1 MQILNGNMMRRKRFI
16 RLIPAALIMLLIF
29 LHSAMPAD
37 MSSAESGFLVD
48 ILTKVFHL
56 TISVETLTF
65 IIRKAAH
72 FTEYLLLGLSLR
84 WGMESSFLHVW
95 LIGVVYA
102 VTDEIHQLFVPGR
115 SCEFRDIC
123 IDAAGVLAGVLLMRA
138 IERRQIRK
146 TRAK

>member
-84 WGMESSFLHVW
+84 WGMESSPR
-95 LIGVVYA
+95 
-102 VTDEIHQLFVPGR
+102 DR
-115 SCEFRDIC
+115 SQKL
-123 IDAAGVLAGVLLMRA
+123 AA
-138 IERRQIRK
+138 
-146 TRAK
+146 

>member
-1 MQILNGNMMRRKRFI
+1 
-16 RLIPAALIMLLIF
+16 MLLIF

-48 ILTKVFHL
+48 TLTKVFHL

-84 WGMESSFLHVW
+84 WGMESSLLHVW